1 MVMFINM
8 EIPFREV
15 AHESYHEFMSLVS
28 PWFKICSRFTLSC
41 DILKLWDMERI
52 KLENFLSQN
61 CRRVCITIDMWACQK
76 MSYVC
81 VTAHFIENNWH
92 LHKKIVNFC
101 QVTRGRLFV
110 RQWTSAWIAGG

>member
-52 KLENFLSQN
+52 YLESFFFSKLSKSLYHSWYVGLSKDEL
-61 CRRVCITIDMWACQK
+61 CVCDGSFHWQQLAF
-76 MSYVC
+76 
-81 VTAHFIENNWH
+81 A
-92 LHKKIVNFC
+92 
-101 QVTRGRLFV
+101 
-110 RQWTSAWIAGG
+110 

>member
-41 DILKLWDMERI
+41 DILKLWDVERI
-52 KLENFLSQN
+52 YLESFFLRTVEEVVSLLI
-61 CRRVCITIDMWACQK
+61 CGLVKRWVMCVWRLISLTTIGICIRRLYIFVKSHGGGYLCD
-76 MSYVC
+76 
-81 VTAHFIENNWH
+81 NG
-92 LHKKIVNFC
+92 
-101 QVTRGRLFV
+101 QVLG
-110 RQWTSAWIAGG
+110 